1 MKATQAQRF
10 VPLAVYASLWLVML
24 IELSTYHCNKER
36 KDVLRV
42 ASSLPSEMKL

>member
-1 MKATQAQRF
+1 MKAMQAQRF

-36 KDVLRV
+36 KDV